1 MTVSTEVDHNEYTG
15 NGVTT
20 IFPYTFRIFQKSDL
34 VVQVVDLDEN
44 LTVLTLDTDYTV
56 TGAGGYAGGNVTL
69 TTALVSGQ

>member
-20 IFPYTFRIFQKSDL
+20 TFPYTFRIFQKSDL

-44 LTVLTLDTDYTV
+44 IAVLALDTDYAV
-56 TGAGGYAGGNVTL
+56 TGAGGY
-69 TTALVSGQ
+69 